1 MSCWGSDKKPLTE
14 EMWADEKEATAYGK
28 SKVMSEKAAWN
39 FIKVSEQWGC
49 DRGRRDSTMAVS
61 ASNCGRRRSYGV
73 NLM

>member
-39 FIKVSEQWGC
+39 FIKVSEQWM
-49 DRGRRDSTMAVS
+49 RP
-61 ASNCGRRRSYGV
+61 RSPG
-73 NLM
+73 